1 MSENQEINLN
11 ETAAQIKA
19 RLKSEYPVLLKG
31 SDEVGYEEMSKL
43 EYDATI
49 QEWVDYQLNLIAQEK
64 ARIEKAQA
72 KAVLLERLG
81 LTQEEF
87 NILTAQS

>member
-19 RLKSEYPVLLKG
+19 RLKAEYPVLLKG
-31 SDEVGYEEMSKL
+31 SDEVGYEEMGKS

-49 QEWVDYQLNLIAQEK
+49 QEWVNFQLGLIAHEK
-64 ARIEKAQA
+64 AKIAAAEK
-72 KAVLLERLG
+72 KAELLDRLG
-81 LTQEEF
+81 ITAEE
-87 NILTAQS
+87 AQLLLS